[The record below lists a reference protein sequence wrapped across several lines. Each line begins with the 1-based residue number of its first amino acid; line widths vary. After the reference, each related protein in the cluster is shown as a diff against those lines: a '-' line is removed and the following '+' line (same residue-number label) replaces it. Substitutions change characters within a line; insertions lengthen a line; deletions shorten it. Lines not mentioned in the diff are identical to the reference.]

1 MATQTKPATNAVQR
15 AQALGQSIW
24 LDFISREILRS
35 GELARLILLGVSGVT
50 SNPTIFEKSISAGN
64 LYDQDLLRLAQ
75 EGRDALGVY
84 EGLALK
90 DIADAADLMR
100 PVYDRANGAD
110 GFVSIE
116 VDPRLAHDTEA
127 TVKEAVR
134 LFGQLGRPNVLIK
147 VPATPEGIPA
157 IRTLI
162 GRGINVNV
170 TLIFS
175 LDAYRTVAN
184 AYIDGLSDR
193 ARAGNRDLSRIA
205 SVASFFVSRL
215 DSLVD
220 KRLESVPEEQATA
233 AASLKG
239 ALGIANAKLAYA
251 EFGATFAGARFTGLA
266 RMGARP
272 QRPLWAS
279 TSVKNPAYPDTLY
292 LDQLMGPQT
301 VNTVPP
307 ATLDALLDHG
317 SVIDVLG
324 KDVGGARQKVAGLK
338 QAGISYEAVTAELL
352 SAGVKAFA
360 DSFTG
365 LLGNI
370 EKKRA
375 GLLAGTPART

>member
-1 MATQTKPATNAVQR
+1 MATQTRAATNAVER

-24 LDFISREILRS
+24 LDFISREVLRS
-35 GELARLILLGVSGVT
+35 GELARLIALGVTGVT
-50 SNPTIFEKSISAGN
+50 SNPTIFEKSISSGN
-64 LYDQDLLRLAQ
+64 LYDEDLLRLA
-75 EGRDALGVY
+75 RDGKDTIGIY

-100 PVYDRANGAD
+100 PVYDRTDGAD

-116 VDPRLAHDTEA
+116 VNPQLATDTNA
-127 TVKEAVR
+127 TVAEAER
-134 LFGQLGRPNVLIK
+134 LFRTLRRPNVLIK

-157 IRTLI
+157 VRTLI

-175 LDAYRTVAN
+175 LTAYRAVAT
-184 AYIDGLSDR
+184 AYLDGLSDL
-193 ARAGNRDLSRIA
+193 ARAGGKDIGRTA
-205 SVASFFVSRL
+205 SVASFFVSRV

-220 KRLESVPEEQATA
+220 RQLDSVRQEDTQRATG
-233 AASLKG
+233 LKG

-251 EFGATFAGARFTGLA
+251 DFKSIFGAGFVNLA
-266 RMGARP
+266 KMGARP
-272 QRPLWAS
+272 QRTLWAS

-301 VNTVPP
+301 VNTLPP
-307 ATLDALLDHG
+307 ATLEAFLDHG
-317 SVIDVLG
+317 SVTDAIG
-324 KDVGGARQKVAGLK
+324 KGVDDARRMVADLLEL
-338 QAGISYEAVTAELL
+338 GISYDQVTGELL

-360 DSFTG
+360 DSFTS

-370 EKKRA
+370 DKKRVA
-375 GLLAGTPART
+375 LLAGAPSRG